1 MVCLLW
7 RALNGVP
14 SLLGL
19 RGEACILLRLLRPI
33 LRIVLLL
40 LLLLLL
46 LLFLSLNRGCEAIW
60 FRGRR
65 RRLIV
70 LLRSI
75 RLLLSPRQGAI
86 CAWIISSCCLRLR
99 LIPWVRRVGWSGR
112 GPLTL
117 CLSSGLVSLG
127 TYSSIY
133 QHSIALDISFAY
145 E

>member
-7 RALNGVP
+7 RAMNGVP

-46 LLFLSLNRGCEAIW
+46 FLSLNRGCEAIW

-70 LLRSI
+70 LLWSI

-86 CAWIISSCCLRLR
+86 CARIISSCCLRLR
-99 LIPWVRRVGWSGR
+99 LIPWVRCVG
-112 GPLTL
+112 
-117 CLSSGLVSLG
+117 
-127 TYSSIY
+127 
-133 QHSIALDISFAY
+133 
-145 E
+145 